1 MKGFFI
7 KQLLILKIYILSATK
22 LLILPL
28 LLLSSVLFAQKKIS
42 ITGIAIDSAGT
53 RLSGATIKA
62 VNAKDSVFAFTDK
75 DGKLDLSISPV
86 FPIDITVSLIGYIPY
101 AKKITS
107 IPIGNDGILLD
118 SVLMETDVALLPGVE
133 VTSVQPIV
141 VKEDTIEYNAKA
153 YKVEEGAP
161 VEDAIKKMPGLEV
174 GKDGAITAQGK
185 PVARVRVNGKDF
197 FGGDVQTATRNLP
210 ADIIENIQI
219 IDDYGDEANLTGI
232 KTGEPEKII
241 NINIQKNKNRGVF
254 GNASVSAGD
263 KGRFGSGVS
272 ANLFRDETQLNFLG
286 SVNNTNADLFNFNG
300 GGRGGG
306 ARGGNFGS
314 ESRGGGGGNGI
325 TLSQSAGLNFRT
337 NLGKKVSVN
346 GSYSFSARHL
356 NAESS
361 SFRQD
366 LNPNNVVNTV
376 SNNRSHNSSYNHR
389 VTTDI
394 EYRMDSMNYFKFTPY
409 LSLSNSSSESNGTSQ
424 ITRKNY
430 FTDNA
435 FQSFGDSKSPNG
447 GGNLMYHHSFRK
459 KGRSLNIS
467 TGLNISYGEQN
478 RESLNNYH
486 NIDYDSI
493 SGAIINELD
502 TIQLQRS
509 YTENKNTSTNI
520 NLSYNEPL
528 NKRKT
533 TFLELSYR
541 WNNSNTKNIREVDD
555 VDPLT
560 NEATAND
567 AQTNYFD
574 YQFTTHRAGI
584 NLKGRETKYN
594 YTVGLVVQPSVLT
607 GQSLGKDME
616 TNYRNLNWIPT
627 ARFVYNFARSHS
639 LTATYDGG
647 SREPGFN
654 QLQPVYD
661 SSNLNNISVGNP
673 DLQAEFTSRF
683 GLNYNKFDSKA
694 GTSLFANLNFDQTQD
709 KIVTS
714 RVNNKVGTGR
724 TTSYIN
730 TNGFYNLGGNAAYTK
745 PFDNRKYSVTVG
757 VNGNFSNN
765 ITYIDGMRNN
775 GNTWRVAPRT
785 SFRLDLPNII
795 DVSVNANYSFQQII
809 TRYDTG
815 GKRVSDNETLQ
826 LGLSGKNYIK
836 KQWIFGYDVSKMMNF
851 GLQGNVNANPLI
863 INLSA
868 EYRFLKRQMAAI
880 RFQAFDLLNE
890 NADIR
895 RTINGDITTDSRTNR
910 LARYFLLT
918 LNFRLQKFTGTGRGN
933 GNNPGRRG
941 EGMGP
946 GGGNRG
952 GGNSGGGGRGNRP

>member
-1 MKGFFI
+1 M
-7 KQLLILKIYILSATK
+7 SATK

-28 LLLSSVLFAQKKIS
+28 LLLSATLFAQKQVN
-42 ITGIAIDSAGT
+42 ITGVALDSAGT
-53 RLSGATIKA
+53 KLSGATIKA
-62 VNAKDSVFAFTDK
+62 INAKDSVFAFTDK
-75 DGKLDLSISPV
+75 DGKLEVSITPL
-86 FPIDITVSLIGYIPY
+86 FPIDITISLIGYIPY
-101 AKKITS
+101 TKKINAM
-107 IPIGNDGILLD
+107 PDGIAVIQLD
-118 SVLMETDVALLPGVE
+118 SILMETDVALLPGVE

-161 VEDAIKKMPGLEV
+161 VEDALKKMPGLEV

-241 NINIQKNKNRGVF
+241 NINIQKNKNRGFF
-254 GNASVSAGD
+254 GNASASAGD
-263 KGRFGSGVS
+263 KGRFGSGIS
-272 ANLFRDETQLNFLG
+272 ANLFRDETQINFLG
-286 SVNNTNADLFNFNG
+286 SLNNTNADLFNFNG

-306 ARGGNFGS
+306 ARGNNNFGN

-325 TLSQSAGLNFRT
+325 TLSQSAGLNYRS
-337 NLGKKVSVN
+337 NIGKKVTIN

-361 SFRQD
+361 SYRQD
-366 LNPNNVVNTV
+366 LNP
-376 SNNRSHNSSYNHR
+376 SNIITTNSQNKSHNSSYNHR
-389 VTTDI
+389 ITADI
-394 EYRMDSMNYFKFTPY
+394 EYRMDSVNYFKFTPY
-409 LSLSNSSSESNGTSQ
+409 LSLSNSSSESAGISQ
-424 ITRKNY
+424 VSRKFY
-430 FTDNA
+430 HTDNI
-435 FQSFGDSKSPNG
+435 FNSSGNSTSPNG
-447 GGNLMYHHSFRK
+447 GGNIMYHHAFRK
-459 KGRSLNIS
+459 KGRSINIS
-467 TGLNISYGEQN
+467 TGVNISYSKQD
-478 RESLNNYH
+478 RESLNNYR
-486 NIDYDSI
+486 NTDYDSI
-493 SGAIINELD
+493 TGLITREMD
-502 TIQLQRS
+502 TIQSQQIF
-509 YTENKNTSTNI
+509 TENKNTATNI
-520 NLSYNEPL
+520 NVSYNEPV

-533 TFLELSYR
+533 MFLEMSYR
-541 WNNSNTKNIREVDD
+541 WNQSNTENVREVDD
-555 VDPLT
+555 IDPFT
-560 NEATAND
+560 NEATTNI
-567 AQTNYFD
+567 AQTNYFN
-574 YQFTTHRAGI
+574 YKFTTHRAGI
-584 NLKGRETKYN
+584 NFKGRETKYN
-594 YTVGLVVQPSVLT
+594 YSVGLVVQPSILT
-607 GQSLGKDME
+607 GQSEGKDIG
-616 TNYRNLNWIPT
+616 TNYKNLNWIPT

-639 LTATYDGG
+639 LTVTYNGS

-673 DLQAEFTSRF
+673 NLQAEFTSRF
-683 GLNYNKFDSKA
+683 GVNYNKFDNKA

-709 KIVTS
+709 KIVSS
-714 RVNNKVGTGR
+714 RVNNKTGTGR

-730 TNGFYNLGGNAAYTK
+730 TNGFYNLGGNAGYTK
-745 PFDNRKYSVTVG
+745 PFSDRKYSVTLG

-765 ITYIDGMRNN
+765 ITFVDGMRNN
-775 GNTWRVAPRT
+775 GNTWRLSPRT
-785 SFRLDLPNII
+785 SFRLDLEGII
-795 DVSVNANYSFQQII
+795 DVAANVNYSFQQII

-918 LNFRLQKFTGTGRGN
+918 LNFRLQKFTGSGRGN

-941 EGMGP
+941 EGMRQG
-946 GGGNRG
+946 GGGNRVG
-952 GGNSGGGGRGNRP
+952 GSSGGGGRGNRP

>member
-1 MKGFFI
+1 M
-7 KQLLILKIYILSATK
+7 SATK
-22 LLILPL
+22 LLILPF
-28 LLLSSVLFAQKKIS
+28 LLLSLTLFAQKKVD

-53 RLSGATIKA
+53 KLSGATIKA
-62 VNAKDSVFAFTDK
+62 MNAKDSVFAFTDK
-75 DGKLDLSISPV
+75 DGKFALSITPLFPV
-86 FPIDITVSLIGYIPY
+86 DITISLVGYIPY
-101 AKKITS
+101 TKRVNT
-107 IPIGNDGILLD
+107 IPIGTDGIRLD
-118 SVLMETDVALLPGVE
+118 SVLMETDVTLLPGVE

-141 VKEDTIEYNAKA
+141 VKEDTIEYNARA

-185 PVARVRVNGKDF
+185 PVSRVRVNGKDF
-197 FGGDVQTATRNLP
+197 FGGDVQTATKNLP

-241 NINIQKNKNRGVF
+241 NINIQKNKNRGFF
-254 GNASVSAGD
+254 GNASASAGD
-263 KGRFGSGVS
+263 KGRFGSGIS
-272 ANLFRDETQLNFLG
+272 ANLFRDETQINFLG

-306 ARGGNFGS
+306 NRGGNNFGN

-325 TLSQSAGLNFRT
+325 TLSQSAGLNYRS
-337 NLGKKVSVN
+337 NIGKKVTIN

-361 SFRQD
+361 SYRQD
-366 LNPNNVVNTV
+366 LNPSNVITTN
-376 SNNRSHNSSYNHR
+376 SQNRSHNSSYNHR
-389 VTTDI
+389 ITADI
-394 EYRMDSMNYFKFTPY
+394 EYRMDSANYFKFTPY
-409 LSLSNSSSESNGTSQ
+409 LSLSNSSSESAGTSQ
-424 ITRKNY
+424 IRRTLY
-430 FTDNA
+430 HTDNI
-435 FQSFGDSKSPNG
+435 FQSSGNSTAPNG
-447 GGNLMYHHSFRK
+447 GGNIMYHHAFRK
-459 KGRSLNIS
+459 KGRSINIS
-467 TGLNISYGEQN
+467 TGVNISYSEQN
-478 RESLNNYH
+478 RESLNDYH
-486 NIDYDSI
+486 NIDYDS
-493 SGAIINELD
+493 SGNIIRQMD
-502 TIQLQRS
+502 TLQSQRIF
-509 YTENKNTSTNI
+509 TENKNTTTNI
-520 NLSYNEPL
+520 NLSYNEPV

-533 TFLELSYR
+533 MFLELSYR
-541 WNNSNTKNIREVDD
+541 WNQSNTENVREVDD
-555 VDPLT
+555 IDPFT
-560 NEATAND
+560 NEATTNI

-574 YQFTTHRAGI
+574 YKFTTHRAGI
-584 NLKGRETKYN
+584 NFKGRETKYN
-594 YTVGLVVQPSVLT
+594 YTVGLVVQPSILT
-607 GQSLGKDME
+607 GQSVGKDIA
-616 TNYRNLNWIPT
+616 TSYKNLNWIPT

-639 LTATYDGG
+639 LTVTYDGS

-661 SSNLNNISVGNP
+661 SSNLNNVSVGNP
-673 DLQAEFTSRF
+673 NLQAEFTSRF
-683 GLNYNKFDSKA
+683 GLNYNKFDNKA

-709 KIVTS
+709 KIVSS

-730 TNGFYNLGGNAAYTK
+730 TNGFYNLGGNAGYTK
-745 PFDNRKYSVTVG
+745 PFNNRKYSVTLG

-765 ITYIDGMRNN
+765 ITFVDGMRNN
-775 GNTWRVAPRT
+775 GNTWRLSPRT
-785 SFRLDLPNII
+785 SFRLDLEGII
-795 DVSVNANYSFQQII
+795 DVAANVSYSFQQII

-918 LNFRLQKFTGTGRGN
+918 LNFRIQKFTGSGN

-941 EGMGP
+941 EGMRP

-952 GGNSGGGGRGNRP
+952 GGGNSGGGRGNRP

>member
-1 MKGFFI
+1 
-7 KQLLILKIYILSATK
+7 LSATK
-22 LLILPL
+22 LLLLPL
-28 LLLSSVLFAQKKIS
+28 LLLSVTVFAQKKVNIR
-42 ITGIAIDSAGT
+42 GMALDSAGT
-53 RLSGATIKA
+53 TLPGATIKA
-62 VNAKDSVFAFTDK
+62 MNTKDSVFAFTDK
-75 DGKLDLSISPV
+75 DGKLELSITPV
-86 FPIDITVSLIGYIPY
+86 FPIDITITLVGYIPY
-101 AKKITS
+101 TKKITS
-107 IPIGNDGILLD
+107 MPIGEDGIQLD
-118 SVLMETDVALLPGVE
+118 SIIMETDVALLPGVE

-153 YKVEEGAP
+153 YKVEAGAP

-185 PVARVRVNGKDF
+185 AVSRVRVNGKDF

-254 GNASVSAGD
+254 GNGSVSAGD
-263 KGRFGSGVS
+263 KGRFGSGIS
-272 ANLFRDETQLNFLG
+272 ANLFRDETQVNFLG
-286 SVNNTNADLFNFNG
+286 SINNTNADLFNFNG

-306 ARGGNFGS
+306 ARGNNNFGN

-325 TLSQSAGLNFRT
+325 TLSQSAGLNVRT
-337 NLGKKVSVN
+337 NIGKKVSVN

-356 NAESS
+356 NAESH

-366 LNPNNVVNTV
+366 LNPLNVVKTT
-376 SNNRSHNSSYNHR
+376 SDNNSHNSSYNHR
-389 VTTDI
+389 ITADI
-394 EYRMDSMNYFKFTPY
+394 EYRMDSMNYFKLTPY
-409 LSLSNSSSESNGTSQ
+409 LSLSKSSSESMGTSNVSRQ
-424 ITRKNY
+424 FYN
-430 FTDNA
+430 TDNK
-435 FQSFGDSKSPNG
+435 FQSAGNSTSPNG
-447 GGNLMYHHSFRK
+447 GGNLMYHHAFRK
-459 KGRSLNIS
+459 KGRSINIS
-467 TGLNISYGEQN
+467 TGLNISYSKQE
-478 RESLNNYH
+478 RESLNDYH
-486 NIDYDSI
+486 NVDLDSVT
-493 SGAIINELD
+493 GEIIRAVD
-502 TIQLQRS
+502 TIQSQQTF
-509 YTENKNTSTNI
+509 TENKNTSTNI

-533 TFLELSYR
+533 VFLELGYR
-541 WNNSNTKNIREVDD
+541 WNQSNTENVREVDD
-555 VDPLT
+555 IDPMT
-560 NEATAND
+560 NIATPNIE
-567 AQTNYFD
+567 QTNYFD
-574 YQFTTHRAGI
+574 YKFTTHRAGI
-584 NLKGRETKYN
+584 NLKGREAKYN
-594 YTVGLVVQPSVLT
+594 YTVGLVVQPSVLV
-607 GQSLGKDME
+607 GQSLGKEMS
-616 TNYRNLNWIPT
+616 TNYKNLNWIPT
-627 ARFVYNFARSHS
+627 ARFVYNFARNNS
-639 LTATYDGG
+639 LTVTYDGS

-661 SSNLNNISVGNP
+661 SSNLNNVSVGNP
-673 DLQAEFTSRF
+673 NLQAEFTSRF
-683 GLNYNKFDSKA
+683 GLNYNKFDNKA

-730 TNGFYNLGGNAAYTK
+730 TNGFYNLNGNAAYTK
-745 PFDNRKYSVTVG
+745 PFNNRKYSVTLG

-765 ITYIDGMRNN
+765 ITFVDGMRNN
-775 GNTWRVAPRT
+775 GNTWRLAPRT

-795 DVSVNANYSFQQII
+795 DVSANVNYSFQQII

-815 GKRVSDNETLQ
+815 GKRVNDNETLQ

-851 GLQGNVNANPLI
+851 GLQNSVNANPLI

-868 EYRFLKRQMAAI
+868 EYRFLKQQMAAV

-918 LNFRLQKFTGTGRGN
+918 LNLRLQKFSGSGRGN
-933 GNNPGRRG
+933 NNQDRRG
-941 EGMGP
+941 EGMRQ

-952 GGNSGGGGRGNRP
+952 GGGNGGGGGGGGRGNRP

>member
-1 MKGFFI
+1 M
-7 KQLLILKIYILSATK
+7 SATK

-28 LLLSSVLFAQKKIS
+28 LLFSVTLFAQKKVN
-42 ITGIAIDSAGT
+42 ITGVAIDSAGT
-53 RLSGATIKA
+53 KLSGATIKA
-62 VNAKDSVFAFTDK
+62 INAKDSVFAFTDK
-75 DGKLDLSISPV
+75 DGKLELSITPL
-86 FPIDITVSLIGYIPY
+86 FPIDITINLIGYIPY
-101 AKKITS
+101 TKKINS
-107 IPIGNDGILLD
+107 MPIGVEGIQLD
-118 SVLMETDVALLPGVE
+118 SILMETDVALLPGVE

-161 VEDAIKKMPGLEV
+161 VEDALKKMPGLEV

-197 FGGDVQTATRNLP
+197 FGGDVQTATKNLP

-241 NINIQKNKNRGVF
+241 NINIQKNKNRGFF
-254 GNASVSAGD
+254 GNASASAGD
-263 KGRFGSGVS
+263 KGRFGSGIS
-272 ANLFRDETQLNFLG
+272 ANLFRDETQINFLG
-286 SVNNTNADLFNFNG
+286 SINNTNADLFNFNG

-306 ARGGNFGS
+306 ARGNNNFGN

-325 TLSQSAGLNFRT
+325 TLSQSAGLNYRS
-337 NLGKKVSVN
+337 NIGKKVTIN
-346 GSYSFSARHL
+346 GSYSFSARHM
-356 NAESS
+356 NTESS
-361 SFRQD
+361 SYRQD
-366 LNPNNVVNTV
+366 LNPSNVITTNSQNN
-376 SNNRSHNSSYNHR
+376 SHNSSYNHR
-389 VTTDI
+389 ITADI

-409 LSLSNSSSESNGTSQ
+409 LSLSNSSSESAGTSQ
-424 ITRKNY
+424 IKRMLY
-430 FTDNA
+430 HTDNI
-435 FQSFGDSKSPNG
+435 FNSSGNSTSPNG
-447 GGNLMYHHSFRK
+447 GGNIMYHHAFRK
-459 KGRSLNIS
+459 KGRSINIS
-467 TGLNISYGEQN
+467 SGVNISYSKQD
-478 RESLNNYH
+478 RESLNKYH

-493 SGAIINELD
+493 SGNIISETD
-502 TIQLQRS
+502 TIQSQQIF
-509 YTENKNTSTNI
+509 TENKNTATNI
-520 NLSYNEPL
+520 NVSYNEPV

-533 TFLELSYR
+533 MFLELSYR
-541 WNNSNTKNIREVDD
+541 WNQSNTENVRKVDD
-555 VDPLT
+555 IDPFT
-560 NEATAND
+560 NEATTNI

-574 YQFTTHRAGI
+574 YKFTTHRAGI
-584 NLKGRETKYN
+584 NFKGRETKYN
-594 YTVGLVVQPSVLT
+594 YSVGLVVQPSILT
-607 GQSLGKDME
+607 GQSVGKDIG
-616 TNYRNLNWIPT
+616 TNYKNLNWIPT

-639 LTATYDGG
+639 LTVTYDGS

-654 QLQPVYD
+654 QLQPVSD
-661 SSNLNNISVGNP
+661 SSNLNNVSVGNP
-673 DLQAEFTSRF
+673 NLQAEFTSRF
-683 GLNYNKFDSKA
+683 GLNYNKFDNKA

-709 KIVTS
+709 KIVSS
-714 RVNNKVGTGR
+714 RINNKTGTGR

-730 TNGFYNLGGNAAYTK
+730 TNGFYNLGGNAGYTR
-745 PFDNRKYSVTVG
+745 PFSDRKYSVTLG

-765 ITYIDGMRNN
+765 ITFVDGMRNN
-775 GNTWRVAPRT
+775 GNTWRLSPRT
-785 SFRLDLPNII
+785 SFRLDLEGII
-795 DVSVNANYSFQQII
+795 DVAANVSYSFQQII

-918 LNFRLQKFTGTGRGN
+918 LNFRLQKFTAGGRGN

-952 GGNSGGGGRGNRP
+952 GGNNGGGGGGRGNRP